1 MTSIT
6 VCLTVNSVAHML
18 ATEPRR
24 TLAEVIREDLKLTG
38 THLGCEHGVCGAC
51 TVIVDGLAAR
61 SCLLLAAQCEGAHVE
76 TVESLATDAEL
87 HPIQQAMIEHH
98 GFQCAF
104 CSPGFLMSIK
114 ALADQN
120 PDADSATI
128 REELS
133 GNLCRCTGYA
143 SILAGAE
150 AAFAVIA
157 NRRTAS
163 APGST
168 AATVGEDK

>member
-1 MTSIT
+1 MTAQLLSLS
-6 VCLTVNSVAHML
+6 LTVNGLEHVLKVES
-18 ATEPRR
+18 RR
-24 TLAEVIREDLKLTG
+24 TLAEVLREDLKLTG

-51 TVIVDGLAAR
+51 TVIIDGAAAR
-61 SCLLLAAQCEGAHVE
+61 SCLVLGAQCDGSRVE
-76 TVESLATDAEL
+76 TVESLAADGEL
-87 HPIQQAMIEHH
+87 HPIQQAMIDHH

-114 ALADQN
+114 ALADDDPLMSKEQ
-120 PDADSATI
+120 I

-150 AAFAVIA
+150 AAFDVISKRNKLNTIEGTKNA
-157 NRRTAS
+157 
-163 APGST
+163 
-168 AATVGEDK
+168 